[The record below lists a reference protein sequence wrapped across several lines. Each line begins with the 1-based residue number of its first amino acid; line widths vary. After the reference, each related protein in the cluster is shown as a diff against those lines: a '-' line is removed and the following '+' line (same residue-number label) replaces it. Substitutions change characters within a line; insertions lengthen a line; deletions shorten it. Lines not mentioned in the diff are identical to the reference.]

1 MQTAIVSKLSVDQVF
16 QRIVVEK
23 RGFTQEEYRA
33 NYAAIKQVRNE
44 NKAKLKATTGPQMGL
59 IMDQHRQEG
68 FYLSDVKKT
77 ETKKFERYV
86 YVVEREKVVDETEQ
100 LKKEYAKKQKEMA
113 EIMEKLNRASAVN
126 V

>member
-1 MQTAIVSKLSVDQVF
+1 MQTAIVSKLSVNQVF

-33 NYAAIKQVRNE
+33 NYAVIKQVRNE

-100 LKKEYAKKQKEMA
+100 LKKEYAKKEKEMA
-113 EIMEKLNRASAVN
+113 EIKEKLNRVMAVN

>member
-33 NYAAIKQVRNE
+33 NYAVIKQVRNE